1 MYLAAESALES
12 VERRLVVACEAA
24 VVVLLL
30 CSSNLSEI
38 NLCVEVQLKR
48 YSR

>member
-1 MYLAAESALES
+1 MYLAAESAFES
-12 VERRLVVACEAA
+12 VARRLVVACEAA

-38 NLCVEVQLKR
+38 NL
-48 YSR
+48 YMYN